1 MFIVDNQIKQMCAQG
16 KLIVNDYCEENVGA
30 ISYDLRIDSII
41 EPYGDGNN
49 KEYSSFE
56 LYPNQTVFV
65 STMET
70 IQIPETYV
78 GIVTEKNSVM
88 RQGLMIAAPY
98 YQPGHKTKCFI
109 RVTNISSEI
118 ITVSKGKKI
127 AQILFDELKEAPNV
141 PYSNN
146 SDASFNNELTFK
158 GLGNYESEYKKELKK
173 IKKAEENLDE
183 KVTNIYANVLTFMS
197 IIAAIFSL
205 LTINFE
211 AFSKQEFSRL
221 NILSLNLSMAF
232 IISVLM
238 GLILFFFNKK
248 KEKYVYIIYIAFVI
262 VLLLVNIAFCASSAS

>member
-1 MFIVDNQIKQMCAQG
+1 MFIVDKQIKQMCTQNM
-16 KLIVNDYCEENVGA
+16 LIIDNYIEENVGA
-30 ISYDLRIDSII
+30 ISYDLRVESII
-41 EPYGDGNN
+41 ESYGEGDN

-56 LYPNQTVFV
+56 LYPNHTVFV

-70 IQIPETYV
+70 IHVPNRYV

-118 ITVSKGKKI
+118 ITVNKGKKI
-127 AQILFDELKEAPNV
+127 AQILFDKLAETPQI
-141 PYSNN
+141 PYS
-146 SDASFNNELTFK
+146 SDADASFNNELSFK

-173 IKKAEENLDE
+173 ITAVKESLDE
-183 KVTNIYANVLTFMS
+183 KANNIYANVLTFMS

-205 LTINFE
+205 ITINFE
-211 AFSKQEFSRL
+211 AFSNQDFSRL

-232 IISVLM
+232 IISVLV
-238 GLILFFFNKK
+238 GLILFFVNKK
-248 KEKYVYIIYIAFVI
+248 RKTWVYVIYVILVIA
-262 VLLLVNIAFCASSAS
+262 LLIVNIWICTL